1 MANILSQEELDALLK
16 EMKQLREEESKDS
29 DVHLSSP
36 SHSSTP
42 IGSFRD
48 DMANQQNE
56 VNLEVTLN
64 LPIKLTAELGR
75 ARLSVFEILQL
86 TQGSMIELDNKAKAP
101 LRLMIKSQRLA
112 TGEVVV
118 KEEKF
123 ALRVNDIFESVRE
136 EITKYDN

>member
-29 DVHLSSP
+29 NVHLSSP

>member
-1 MANILSQEELDALLK
+1 MANILSQEELDALLN
-16 EMKQLREEESKDS
+16 EMKQLREEESKDG

-64 LPIKLTAELGR
+64 LPVRLTAELGR
-75 ARLSVFEILQL
+75 SRLSVYEILQL
-86 TQGSMIELDNKAKAP
+86 TQGSMIELDNKAKSP
-101 LRLMIKSQRLA
+101 LRLMIKGKHLA
-112 TGEVVV
+112 RGDVVV
-118 KEEKF
+118 KDEKF
-123 ALRVNDIFESVRE
+123 ALRILNIFESVRE
-136 EITKYDN
+136 EITQYDS

>member
-64 LPIKLTAELGR
+64 MPIKLTAELGR

-123 ALRVNDIFESVRE
+123 ALRINDIFESVRE

>member
-36 SHSSTP
+36 THSSTP
-42 IGSFRD
+42 IGSFRN

-123 ALRVNDIFESVRE
+123 ALRINDVFESVRE

>member
-1 MANILSQEELDALLK
+1 MANILSQEELTNLLK
-16 EMKQLREEESKDS
+16 EMKQLREEESKD
-29 DVHLSSP
+29 DNVHLSSP
-36 SHSSTP
+36 SHSATP
-42 IGSFRD
+42 VGNFRD

-123 ALRVNDIFESVRE
+123 ALRINDVFESVRE

>member
-123 ALRVNDIFESVRE
+123 ALRTNDIFESVRE

>member
-36 SHSSTP
+36 SHTSTP

-112 TGEVVV
+112 NGEVVV

-123 ALRVNDIFESVRE
+123 ALRINDIFESVRE

>member
-36 SHSSTP
+36 SHSSAP

-123 ALRVNDIFESVRE
+123 ALRINDIFESVRE
-136 EITKYDN
+136 EITKYVN

>member
-112 TGEVVV
+112 NGEVVV

-123 ALRVNDIFESVRE
+123 ALRITDIFESVRE

>member
-123 ALRVNDIFESVRE
+123 ALRVNDVFESVRE
-136 EITKYDN
+136 EITKYDS

>member
-112 TGEVVV
+112 NGEVVV

-123 ALRVNDIFESVRE
+123 ALRITDLFESVRE

>member
-1 MANILSQEELDALLK
+1 MANILSQEELDALLN

-36 SHSSTP
+36 SHTSTP

-112 TGEVVV
+112 NGEVVV

-123 ALRVNDIFESVRE
+123 ALRINDIFESVRE

>member
-112 TGEVVV
+112 TGEVGV

-123 ALRVNDIFESVRE
+123 ALRVNDVFESVRE

>member
-123 ALRVNDIFESVRE
+123 ALRINDIFESVRE
-136 EITKYDN
+136 EVTKYDN

>member
-36 SHSSTP
+36 SHSSAP

-123 ALRVNDIFESVRE
+123 ALRINDIFESVRE

>member
-123 ALRVNDIFESVRE
+123 ALRINDIFESVRE

>member
-42 IGSFRD
+42 IGSFRN

-112 TGEVVV
+112 HGEVVV

-123 ALRVNDIFESVRE
+123 ALRITDVFESVRE

>member
-1 MANILSQEELDALLK
+1 MHSQGNEAT
-16 EMKQLREEESKDS
+16 REEESKDS

-36 SHSSTP
+36 SHSSAP

-123 ALRVNDIFESVRE
+123 ALRINDIFESVRE